1 MSDVEVA
8 TSGDVTIEVRGLQTA
23 IRQLAKVAEDTS
35 DLSGSLREGALVVA
49 KAARPPVLT
58 GRLFM
63 SIRPTATKR
72 AGYIRAGGARV
83 PYAGPIHW
91 GWRRRNIAPQPF
103 LVTALAARQP
113 QAVQILE
120 TGVRKTIARH
130 NLAP

>member
-1 MSDVEVA
+1 DDV
-8 TSGDVTIEVRGLQTA
+8 
-23 IRQLAKVAEDTS
+23 S

-63 SIRPTATKR
+63 SIRPTATKTT
-72 AGYIRAGGARV
+72 GVVRAGGARV

-91 GWRRRNIAPQPF
+91 GWRRRNISPQPF

-120 TGVRKTIARH
+120 KGVAQTIARH
-130 NLAP
+130 NLNP